1 MKRNIY
7 IERQHSF
14 KMLLMLTAFIAAAV
28 IIIIQTDKFI
38 RPVLESVCEEEC
50 RSFASRLIGESIEK
64 TLSEN
69 PYDYNDFADL
79 LRDEKGNVTAV
90 ETLTGNVNRLQA
102 KLLLDLNDILDKSRN
117 AEISVS
123 LGTASGVWLLAGRGP
138 SVPMR
143 FLPIGSAG
151 VELVSTF
158 ESAGINQTCHK
169 ILIEVSVHAAGAV
182 PFCKTETDIKYEYL
196 LAETIIMGDV
206 PEGYA
211 AIDKKY

>member
-1 MKRNIY
+1 M
-7 IERQHSF
+7 F
-14 KMLLMLTAFIAAAV
+14 LMLTAFIAAAV
-28 IIIIQTDKFI
+28 IIIIQTDRFI

-50 RSFASRLIGESIEK
+50 RSFAWELIGESIEK

-69 PYDYNDFADL
+69 PYDYNDFAQL
-79 LRDEKGNVTAV
+79 MHDESGNVTAV

-102 KLLLDLNDILDKSRN
+102 RLLSDVNDALDKSRN
-117 AEISVS
+117 AEITVS

-169 ILIEVSVHAAGAV
+169 ILIEVNVHAAGAV

-196 LAETIIMGDV
+196 LAETVIMGDV

-211 AIDKKY
+211 VIGSEN

>member
-1 MKRNIY
+1 MKRNVY
-7 IERQHSF
+7 MERQRSF

-38 RPVLESVCEEEC
+38 RPVLKSVCEEEC

-69 PYDYNDFADL
+69 PYDYNDFANL

-90 ETLTGNVNRLQA
+90 ETLTGNVNRLQT
-102 KLLLDLNDILDKSRN
+102 KLLLDLNDTLDKKRN
-117 AEISVS
+117 TEISVS

-169 ILIEVSVHAAGAV
+169 ILIEVKVHAAGTV